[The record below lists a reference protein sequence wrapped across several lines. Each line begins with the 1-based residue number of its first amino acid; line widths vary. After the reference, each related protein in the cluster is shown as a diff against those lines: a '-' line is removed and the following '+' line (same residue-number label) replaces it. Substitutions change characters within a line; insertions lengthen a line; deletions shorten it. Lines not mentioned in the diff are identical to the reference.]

1 VELQQLEDAEILPG
15 DVVFFCADDWVG
27 EVIAGVTGSEFC
39 HVALAFDDCD
49 EQTLFIECQGGTPKR
64 VVDKGFYAGRQVAVL
79 CGPHWFEIRHKAVEG
94 LGRVGYDYLE
104 AGLAGLADLLARQAG
119 WQLETH
125 AGGHICSTFVAQV
138 LGVCSEVVS
147 PGDLFRLLVAR
158 QQSQGLV

>member
-1 VELQQLEDAEILPG
+1 MELQQLEDAEILPG

-94 LGRVGYDYLE
+94 LGRAGPASRLAVGNPCRWAYLLNLCG
-104 AGLAGLADLLARQAG
+104 AS
-119 WQLETH
+119 
-125 AGGHICSTFVAQV
+125 AGGV
-138 LGVCSEVVS
+138 
-147 PGDLFRLLVAR
+147 
-158 QQSQGLV
+158 